1 MEHIQIIQ
9 LFASALKLDGLAGNG
24 QHGKRCTA
32 AGIAIGL
39 GEDDAIHAHRLV
51 EGLSHVDG
59 ILTGHGVH
67 HQQGLVH
74 GNGGLDVHQLLHQH
88 FIDLQAACGI
98 QNHDVVA
105 VVLGVCQRL
114 TGDLRR
120 LCAGQGEHRRTG
132 LFAHHLQLVNS
143 SGAVDI
149 AGHQHGAAA
158 LLDIELGKLC
168 RVGGFAVALQ
178 AAEHDDRLA
187 LVLDVQAG
195 SFAAAHEGYQLL
207 IDDLDHLLGGGQT
220 FHDLLTHGALGHLCA
235 EVLGNLVVDISFQQ
249 SHPHLAHGGFDICLG
264 QLTVTAQLFEY
275 TGKAVGQGFKCH
287 CAVLLSKFDQLSFA
301 SSIERMISSIF
312 VSVSTYS
319 VVVILARGPVHSN
332 RVSMTSCSSCSSF
345 CCTRR

>member
-9 LFASALKLDGLAGNG
+9 LFAGALELDGLAGNG

-32 AGIAIGL
+32 AGIAVGL
-39 GEDDAIHAHRLV
+39 GKDDAIHAHRLV
-51 EGLSHVDG
+51 EGLSHIDG
-59 ILTGHGVH
+59 ILTGHGIH
-67 HQQGLVH
+67 HQQCLVH

-88 FIDLQAACGI
+88 FVDLQTACRV
-98 QNHDVVA
+98 QNDDIVA
-105 VVLGVCQRL
+105 IVPGVCQRL
-114 TGDLRR
+114 AGDLRR

-132 LFAHHLQLVNS
+132 LLAHHLQLVNS
-143 SGAVDI
+143 RRAVDI
-149 AGHQHGAAA
+149 AGYQHGAAS
-158 LLDIELGKLC
+158 LLDIKLGKLC
-168 RVGGFAVALQ
+168 RVGGFTVALQ
-178 AAEHDDRLA
+178 AAEHNDRLP

-195 SFAAAHEGYQLL
+195 GFAAAHEGYQLL
-207 IDDLDHLLGGGQT
+207 IDDLDHLLGGGQAL
-220 FHDLLTHGALGHLCA
+220 HDLLTHGALGHLCA
-235 EVLGNLVVDISFQQ
+235 EVLGNLIVDIGFQQ
-249 SHPHLAHGGFDICLG
+249 SHPHLAHGGLDICLG
-264 QLTVTAQLFEY
+264 QLAVTAQLFEY

-301 SSIERMISSIF
+301 SSIERMSSSIF